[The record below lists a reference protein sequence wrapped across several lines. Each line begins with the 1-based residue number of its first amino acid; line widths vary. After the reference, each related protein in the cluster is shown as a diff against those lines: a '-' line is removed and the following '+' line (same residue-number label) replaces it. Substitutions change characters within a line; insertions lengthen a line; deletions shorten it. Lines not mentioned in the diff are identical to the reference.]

1 MRTARS
7 RNDEYQTTFGNIGK
21 QQVTVDFQ
29 GGRIVSD
36 AGLLPIR
43 SFEQRLGIIKNLAQ
57 RFPDPRN
64 PILVTHS
71 VEDILTQNVYQFLAG
86 YFDANDAQVLRS
98 DPLFLTLLGVSPDEP
113 DATLASGSTLS
124 RFQYAY
130 TRRQHQKP
138 PEERPAFFEQR
149 QSQLDR
155 IQVLNDYFVELFIKT
170 RRQRPAHLIIDLDAT
185 DDPTHG
191 QQLLSFYH
199 GHYRQH
205 QYFPLLAFDG
215 ETGFPL
221 AAWLR
226 AGTVHASCGAMD
238 TLREIVEQ
246 VRSAWPD
253 LPIFV
258 RGDGGFAV
266 PEMYEYCE
274 RAGLFYAFGYSTN
287 ETLKHRTND
296 LLTATI
302 AEFAAS
308 GESVQRFQSM
318 DDYQAGS
325 WSRPRR
331 ILAKVEVNQHGT
343 NRRFV
348 VTNMSGDAGGLYHG
362 FYVKRGAVPEKPIGE
377 LKNALGADRLSS
389 HGFTANSL
397 RFGLHVLAYAIFVLH
412 REATAEVPEI
422 ATAEL
427 GTVRTKL
434 FKVGAVVKTSV
445 RRIWFHFSETWP
457 HRALFIRVQQA
468 LDGFVAAVL
477 KAQTALPSEG
487 HSALF

>member
-1 MRTARS
+1 METERS
-7 RNDEYQTTFGNIGK
+7 RKDERQTTFWRIGK
-21 QQVTVDFQ
+21 QQVTVDFE

-43 SFEQRLGIIKNLAQ
+43 SFEQRLGIIKNLAE

-64 PILVTHS
+64 PLFVTHS

-86 YFDANDAQVLRS
+86 YFDSNDAQVLRN
-98 DPLFLTLLGVSPDEP
+98 DPLFLTLVGVSPDEE

-130 TRRQHQKP
+130 TRRQRKKP
-138 PEERPAFFEQR
+138 REERPAFFEQR

-155 IQVLNDYFVELFIKT
+155 VQVLNDYFVELFLET

-191 QQLLSFYH
+191 QQVLSFYH

-215 ETGFPL
+215 ETVFPL

-226 AGTVHASCGAMD
+226 PGTVHASCGAVD
-238 TLREIVEQ
+238 TLREIIER
-246 VRSAWPD
+246 VRKEWPD
-253 LPIFV
+253 VPIFV

-274 RAGLFYAFGYSTN
+274 REGLFYAFGYSTN
-287 ETLKHRTND
+287 ETLKRRTND

-302 AEFAAS
+302 GEFETS
-308 GESVQRFQSM
+308 GDSVQRFQAF
-318 DDYQAGS
+318 DDYQAGT

-331 ILAKVEVNQHGT
+331 ILAKVEVNQHGS

-348 VTNMSGDAGGLYHG
+348 VTNMSGDAQGLYHG
-362 FYVKRGAVPEKPIGE
+362 FYVKRGNVPEKPIGE
-377 LKNALGADRLSS
+377 LKNGLGADRLSS
-389 HGFTANSL
+389 HGFAANSM

-412 REATAEVPEI
+412 REATAEVPEV

-445 RRIWFHFSETWP
+445 RRIWFHLSETWP
-457 HRALFIRVQQA
+457 HRELFVRVHQA
-468 LDGFVAAVL
+468 LDRFAA
-477 KAQTALPSEG
+477 AIIEARTALPSVRN
-487 HSALF
+487 STPF